1 MELIAA
7 RFLFNEKKITLR
19 KVIMVLTI
27 INHLQGTL
35 MNIWDFMQNLDENFA
50 SANQLSW
57 GVYTDFIEASDT
69 VLVTEVLQL

>member
-19 KVIMVLTI
+19 KAIMVLTI